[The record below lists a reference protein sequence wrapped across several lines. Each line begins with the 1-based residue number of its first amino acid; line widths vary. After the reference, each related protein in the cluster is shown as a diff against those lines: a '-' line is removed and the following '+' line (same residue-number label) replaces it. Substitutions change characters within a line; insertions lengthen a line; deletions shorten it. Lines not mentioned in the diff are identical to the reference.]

1 MRLFKGLLS
10 VVGILGLSVSLAS
23 CGNNEQAAKTSD
35 KVTIEYFN
43 QKKEMSPTLKEIIKD
58 FEKENPDIHVKLTDV
73 PNAGTVLKTR
83 VLAGDMPD
91 VVNIYP
97 QNIDFQEWAK
107 AGYFED
113 LSDQGYLKNIKNDFE
128 KRFKVNGKVYNV
140 PLSTNVYGFFYNKT
154 AFKQLGVSEPKT
166 WAEFES
172 LVKELIAK
180 GQTPFAIAGTEPW
193 TLNGYHQLALATVT
207 GGGKQANELLRY
219 SKPNALKVDNK
230 YLKEDFERLD
240 LLRMKD
246 AAQKNWR
253 GASYN
258 DAVVSFASQKSLI
271 MPNGSWALAMIQ
283 QQKPAFEIG
292 TFAFPGNE
300 PGQELTVGSGDLAL
314 SISANSRNKAAAQK
328 FVAYMTTKKAMQKYY
343 DVDGSPVAVKGVKEA
358 GQNSPLYGLSKLAFT
373 KHQMIWLA
381 QDWTSENDF
390 FNLTTNYLM
399 NGDKQE
405 MVDSLNTFFNPMKVS
420 NDREG

>member
-1 MRLFKGLLS
+1 MHLFKRLLATIGILCLS
-10 VVGILGLSVSLAS
+10 VVLVS
-23 CGNNEQAAKTSD
+23 CGNKEQESKVGG

-43 QKKEMSPTLKEIIKD
+43 QKKEMSPTLKKIISD
-58 FEKENPDIHVKLTDV
+58 FEKENPNIHVKLTDV

-113 LSDQGYLKNIKNDFE
+113 LSNQSYLKNIKNDFE

-140 PLSTNVYGFFYNKT
+140 PLTANVYGFFYNKT
-154 AFKQLGVSEPKT
+154 AFKELGVSEPKT
-166 WAEFES
+166 WTEFEA

-180 GQTPFAIAGTEPW
+180 DQTPFAIAGTEPW

-219 SKPNALKVDNK
+219 SKPNALTVDNK

-240 LLRMKD
+240 LLRMKG

-258 DAVVSFASQKSLI
+258 DAVVSFASGKSLI

-283 QQKPAFEIG
+283 QQKPNFEVG
-292 TFAFPGNE
+292 TFAFPGNV
-300 PGQELTVGSGDLAL
+300 PGEELTVGSGDLAL
-314 SISANSRNKAAAQK
+314 SIAADSKHKAAAQK

-358 GQNSPLYGLSKLAFT
+358 GPGSPLYGLSRLAFT
-373 KHQMIWLA
+373 KHQIIWLA

-420 NDREG
+420 ND

>member
-1 MRLFKGLLS
+1 
-10 VVGILGLSVSLAS
+10 
-23 CGNNEQAAKTSD
+23 
-35 KVTIEYFN
+35 
-43 QKKEMSPTLKEIIKD
+43 MSPTLKEIIKD
-58 FEKENPDIHVKLTDV
+58 FEKQNPDIHVKLTDV

-219 SKPNALKVDNK
+219 
-230 YLKEDFERLD
+230 
-240 LLRMKD
+240 
-246 AAQKNWR
+246 
-253 GASYN
+253 
-258 DAVVSFASQKSLI
+258 
-271 MPNGSWALAMIQ
+271 
-283 QQKPAFEIG
+283 
-292 TFAFPGNE
+292 
-300 PGQELTVGSGDLAL
+300 
-314 SISANSRNKAAAQK
+314 
-328 FVAYMTTKKAMQKYY
+328 
-343 DVDGSPVAVKGVKEA
+343 
-358 GQNSPLYGLSKLAFT
+358 
-373 KHQMIWLA
+373 
-381 QDWTSENDF
+381 
-390 FNLTTNYLM
+390 
-399 NGDKQE
+399 
-405 MVDSLNTFFNPMKVS
+405 
-420 NDREG
+420 